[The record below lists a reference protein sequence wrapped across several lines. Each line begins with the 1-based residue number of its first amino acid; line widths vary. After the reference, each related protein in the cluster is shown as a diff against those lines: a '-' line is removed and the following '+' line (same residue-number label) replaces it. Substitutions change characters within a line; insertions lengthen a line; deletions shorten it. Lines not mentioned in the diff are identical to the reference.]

1 MGRKKVI
8 NEHEIYVMRVD
19 LKLMTVF
26 SFQSLQH
33 KTASFTEDEIKGEH
47 DFEIILQ

>member
-1 MGRKKVI
+1 
-8 NEHEIYVMRVD
+8 
-19 LKLMTVF
+19 MTII

-47 DFEIILQ
+47 YFKKLVIIQQAIERITINFNTK